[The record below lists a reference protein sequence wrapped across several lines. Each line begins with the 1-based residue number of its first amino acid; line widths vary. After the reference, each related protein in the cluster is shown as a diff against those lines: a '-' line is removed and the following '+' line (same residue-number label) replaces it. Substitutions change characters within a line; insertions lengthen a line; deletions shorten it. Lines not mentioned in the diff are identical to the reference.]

1 MTKQENGKD
10 FGGLFGSQLEN
21 FFPLG
26 GTSVE
31 KAMNESLGACK
42 DGMAAWQDEM
52 KRFTEQRMEV
62 AKDAFDQLREAKSPM
77 DAVKVQ
83 NKYLTD
89 AASAYLEE
97 MRALGDIWRKMT
109 NDNIEAMSEIAPDE
123 AAKQTAKK
131 APTQAKQQA
140 AAE

>member
-10 FGGLFGSQLEN
+10 FGGLFGGQLES
-21 FFPLG
+21 FFPVASE
-26 GTSVE
+26 SVE

-42 DGMAAWQDEM
+42 EGFTAWQDEM
-52 KRFTEQRMEV
+52 KRFSEQRMEV
-62 AKDAFDQLREAKSPM
+62 AKNAFDQLREAKSPT

-89 AASAYLEE
+89 AAAAYFDE
-97 MRALGDIWRKMT
+97 MRTLGEIWRKMAT
-109 NDNIEAMSEIAPDE
+109 SNIEAMSEMTPVE
-123 AAKQTAKK
+123 AAKETAKK
-131 APTQAKQQA
+131 TAAAAKQQA